1 MRKIV
6 TFLGAAG
13 ALLLAVAPAGAQG
26 VQFRFG
32 ADDGYQRTQY
42 RDLDREERRAERRRE
57 RFEDRGDRFEER
69 GPRFGSRI
77 VEERLIERRRPVV
90 VEERVIRRPPRARTV
105 CTTRVRERITPGGVI
120 VRRPVEVCRQV
131 IGTGPQF

>member
-13 ALLLAVAPAGAQG
+13 ALLLAVAPAAAQG

-42 RDLDREERRAERRRE
+42 RDLDREERRTERRRE
-57 RFEDRGDRFEER
+57 RFEDRFEER
-69 GPRFGSRI
+69 APRFGSRV

-90 VEERVIRRPPRARTV
+90 VEERVIRRLPRARTV

-120 VRRPVEVCRQV
+120 VRRPVEVCRQI